1 VWPLECTGGRQ
12 VAVGHLI
19 VAIDIT
25 GTFFVAFYCGW
36 LQGLLIFI
44 TETSFC
50 WWLVHFGEHV
60 MFLVS
65 SHTIAVN
72 PFMSPIFNFS
82 FFSLKSVDH
91 VFLFGLHCPAYIYF
105 SGFLGHQ
112 KVCARKIT
120 VHRKFV
126 SCAVN
131 YVNHISNSR
140 VSCRHVCKGGPFVL
154 T

>member
-19 VAIDIT
+19 VSIDIT
-25 GTFFVAFYCGW
+25 GTFFVVSYCGW

-50 WWLVHFGEHV
+50 RWVVQVGEHV
-60 MFLVS
+60 MLLVY
-65 SHTIAVN
+65 SHTITVN

-82 FFSLKSVDH
+82 FFSLKPGDH
-91 VFLFGLHCPAYIYF
+91 VFLFGLHSPAYIYF

-112 KVCARKIT
+112 KVWERKII

-126 SCAVN
+126 SCAFN

-140 VSCRHVCKGGPFVL
+140 VSCRHV
-154 T
+154 